1 MAAPQ
6 MLGLCLDQAVLN
18 DHLRTQSPKSLDVLV
33 HGAAPDIAASGQNHL
48 RMLILS
54 QKSSQ
59 QIIGTS
65 DLLTSLMLHGQIVD
79 IARIDQDSVTIDALY
94 RGSDADHCFQH
105 HIHVAHIGDI
115 IYIYSL
121 IRHGGCGEN
130 RKRGIFCPRYLY
142 VAHQRIPAFDYIFF
156 HLIFLCP
163 GSII

>member
-1 MAAPQ
+1 
-6 MLGLCLDQAVLN
+6 
-18 DHLRTQSPKSLDVLV
+18 
-33 HGAAPDIAASGQNHL
+33 
-48 RMLILS
+48 MLILS

-121 IRHGGCGEN
+121 IRHGAAAKIGSAA
-130 RKRGIFCPRYLY
+130 FF
-142 VAHQRIPAFDYIFF
+142 APAISTSPTSGFPP
-156 HLIFLCP
+156 LITYS
-163 GSII
+163 SI